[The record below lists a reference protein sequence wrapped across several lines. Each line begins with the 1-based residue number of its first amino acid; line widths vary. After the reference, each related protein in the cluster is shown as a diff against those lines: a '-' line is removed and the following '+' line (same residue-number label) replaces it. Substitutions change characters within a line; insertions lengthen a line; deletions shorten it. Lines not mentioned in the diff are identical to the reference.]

1 MDDWV
6 TKKIDQYILV
16 NHKLG
21 RGSYGTVYRGY
32 LEQDENQMIA
42 AKQIPIKEICS
53 STSRIQ
59 YIKREIENLQKIDSK
74 YVVKLFG
81 VSRTQTNLYMFLEY
95 CVDGDLKSY
104 LKKKENKILSEPEAI
119 KIFKHIVE
127 GFKELNKYK
136 IIHRDIKPAN
146 LLISNG
152 IVKLADFGFSKVV
165 EDEEARLRSFIGSP
179 LYMAPEL
186 QEQMPFSSKCDVWST
201 GIVLYE
207 MLYGKTPWNGS
218 SQLNLFENIKNQ
230 PLVFP
235 DEPIRSN
242 KLKSLIK
249 KMLQYYEKDR
259 ISWSEIF
266 DDDLINGVRK
276 SMEESFR
283 KRDLVE
289 GFLEKSILE
298 NEAYIQKN
306 LVVDYLAHIEEEEDD
321 EYERERK
328 KTNGHSNHA
337 KNNQKKINKQID
349 EDDNDDLVASEENHT
364 EIMDE
369 NRSGAQY
376 QVKQLQFKTKAN
388 SSNLITFQD
397 SKSSISPKIKQELKI
412 ESQSSFENQ
421 KSKGTQKSIDFFF
434 GETSE
439 EKYTFEEKAEQLIK
453 DQIDAEKMRKN
464 ILKVNEYILYERNVS
479 FFYNFVI
486 QKLILAYNEKTLK
499 IPQDL
504 YYRVIFIISKC
515 QTINLNKV
523 ITMLTSP
530 KSEFSQAIWDQYQ
543 LSLDYLKTQKLLIQ
557 DCWYAKKFNQEL
569 LKKTTQIVNEVL
581 KKESNPQQITFLK
594 LYQGVLNQKMDY
606 DSTFKQAYQKTL
618 SELIQS
624 AKQQA
629 IETDKKDALIIFK
642 YLFVCQNPY
651 SIFKN
656 SEFDFSRFYEQ
667 LENIKLQ
674 QLRQEILQ
682 NPSFKQ

>member
-1 MDDWV
+1 MGDWV
-6 TKKIDQYILV
+6 TKKIDQYVLL
-16 NHKLG
+16 NNKLG
-21 RGSYGTVYRGY
+21 KGSYGVVYRGY
-32 LEQDENQMIA
+32 LESDENQIIA

-59 YIKREIENLQKIDSK
+59 YIKSEIENLQKVDSK
-74 YVVKLFG
+74 YVVKLLG

-104 LKKKENKILSEPEAI
+104 LKSKENKILSEPEAI

-127 GFKELNKYK
+127 GFKELTKYK

-146 LLISNG
+146 LLMSNG
-152 IVKLADFGFSKVV
+152 IVKIGDFGFSKVV
-165 EDEEARLRSFIGSP
+165 KDNEARIQSFVGSP
-179 LYMAPEL
+179 LYMAPQIL
-186 QEQMPFSSKCDVWST
+186 EQQPFSAKCDVWST
-201 GIVLYE
+201 GVVLYE
-207 MLYGKTPWNGS
+207 MLYGKTPWNGD
-218 SQLNLFENIKNQ
+218 SQLNLYKNIQKQ

-235 DEPIRSN
+235 DQPMRSS

-249 KMLQYYEKDR
+249 KMLQYHEKDR
-259 ISWSEIF
+259 ISWQEIF
-266 DDDLINGVRK
+266 NHDLINGVRK

-283 KRDLVE
+283 KRDLAE

-306 LVVDYLAHIEEEEDD
+306 LIVDYLAHIEEDED
-321 EYERERK
+321 EYERDRK
-328 KTNGHSNHA
+328 KTFENGNGHTYHGFSSNQL
-337 KNNQKKINKQID
+337 NQGKQNI
-349 EDDNDDLVASEENHT
+349 EYDDLEASEENHT
-364 EIMDE
+364 DIMDE
-369 NRSGAQY
+369 NLNEAQH

-388 SSNLITFQD
+388 SSNLIKFEN
-397 SKSSISPKIKQELKI
+397 SKSNSQNTEQEFKTQIQIPLQPKE
-412 ESQSSFENQ
+412 
-421 KSKGTQKSIDFFF
+421 TQTFVDFF
-434 GETSE
+434 GEKSQE
-439 EKYTFEEKAEQLIK
+439 EYIFEEKAEQLIK

-486 QKLILAYNEKTLK
+486 QKLIYAYNEKVLK

-523 ITMLTSP
+523 NQMLSS
-530 KSEFSQAIWDQYQ
+530 SESIFGQAIWDQYQ
-543 LSLDYLKTQKLLIQ
+543 SSLDYLKTQKLLVQ

-569 LKKTTQIVNEVL
+569 LKKTSQIVDEAI
-581 KKESNPQQITFLK
+581 KKELNPQQTLNLNNYKSI
-594 LYQGVLNQKMDY
+594 LNQTMVQDA
-606 DSTFKQAYQKTL
+606 TFKQAYQNTL
-618 SELIQS
+618 QEFIQT

-629 IETDKKDALIIFK
+629 IETDKRDALIIFK
-642 YLFVCQNPY
+642 YVFVCQNPY
-651 SIFKN
+651 SIFNN

-682 NPSFKQ
+682 NPQFKQ